1 MTRRWW
7 EAGRMD
13 DLLVALVSCG
23 GLVSLPDLTAAVAAW
38 CAAQGRTPPDVDV
51 EALDGASFEVV
62 PNGADVL
69 VRPTEGAPWLT
80 GALLRDV
87 LGSAVFFDQAAW
99 AGEATDAARDDVFAA
114 ARRTYDTRAVRW
126 QPRVRR
132 SRPGAP
138 PYLPPQRDPIAR
150 LGLVAR
156 LLDRDDAEARAWV
169 TGLLPAGRAEWTALD
184 RDALLEALPSFADLL
199 TATAAATV
207 AEMLAG
213 DERHGFGWT
222 GLGALHVTTPN
233 VFPDDVWDD
242 VRKRFRRWV
251 KRRTSYGIDDEARAA
266 LQATAHDLGVED
278 L

>member
-1 MTRRWW
+1 
-7 EAGRMD
+7 MD
-13 DLLVALVSCG
+13 DLGDDVRDVLVALVSCG
-23 GLVSLPDLTAAVAAW
+23 GLVSLPDLTDAVAAW
-38 CAAQGRTPPDVDV
+38 CVAQGRTPPGVDV
-51 EALDGASFEVV
+51 AKLDGASFEVV

-69 VRPTEGAPWLT
+69 VRPTAAASPTDPAP
-80 GALLRDV
+80 ARDL

-99 AGEATDAARDDVFAA
+99 ADEATDAPRDDVFAA

-150 LGLVAR
+150 LGLVAK

-169 TGLLPAGRAEWTALD
+169 TSLLPAGRAEWTALD
-184 RDALLEALPSFADLL
+184 RDALLAALPSFADLV
-199 TATAAATV
+199 TATTAATV
-207 AEMLAG
+207 AEVLAG

-222 GLGALHVTTPN
+222 GLGTLHAATPG

-242 VRKRFRRWV
+242 ARKRFRRWV
-251 KRRTSYGIDDEARAA
+251 KRRVSYGIDDEAYAA
-266 LQATAHDLGVED
+266 LTATAHDLGVED

>member
-1 MTRRWW
+1 V
-7 EAGRMD
+7 D
-13 DLLVALVSCG
+13 DLLVTLVSCG
-23 GLVSLPDLTAAVAAW
+23 GLVSLPDLAVAVDPW
-38 CAAQGRTPPDVDV
+38 STAQGRTPPAVDAT
-51 EALDGASFEVV
+51 ALDGASFEVV

-69 VRPTEGAPWLT
+69 VRPTDDAAPWLT
-80 GALLRDV
+80 GSLLDEL

-99 AGEATDAARDDVFAA
+99 ACERADRDVVFAA

-132 SRPGAP
+132 ARPGAP

-156 LLDRDDAEARAWV
+156 LLDRDDAAARAWV

-184 RDALLEALPSFADLL
+184 RDALLAALPSFADLL
-199 TATAAATV
+199 SEPAAATV
-207 AEMLAG
+207 AEVLAG

-222 GLGALHVTTPN
+222 GLAALHVDMPS
-233 VFPDDVWDD
+233 VFPDEVWDD

-251 KRRTSYGIDDEARAA
+251 KRRTSYGIDDEAYAA
-266 LQATAHDLGVED
+266 LQGTAHDLGVSD

>member
-1 MTRRWW
+1 MSDDVR
-7 EAGRMD
+7 

-23 GLVSLPDLTAAVAAW
+23 GLVALPDLTAAVAAW
-38 CAAQGRTPPDVDV
+38 SAAQGRTPPAVDV
-51 EALDGASFEVV
+51 AALDGAVFEVV
-62 PNGADVL
+62 SNGADVL
-69 VRPTEGAPWLT
+69 VRPAENVDAT
-80 GALLRDV
+80 GLPLNDL

-99 AGEATDAARDDVFAA
+99 AYGSTDAGRDDVFAA

-150 LGLVAR
+150 LGLVAA

-169 TGLLPAGRAEWTALD
+169 SGLLPAGRAEWIALD
-184 RDALLEALPSFADLL
+184 RDALLAALPTFADLL
-199 TATAAATV
+199 SVATAATV
-207 AEMLAG
+207 AEVLAG

-222 GLGALHVTTPN
+222 GLAALYTGTPS

-242 VRKRFRRWV
+242 VRKRFRRWA
-251 KRRTSYGIDDEARAA
+251 KRRMSYPIDDEAYAA
-266 LQATAHDLGVED
+266 LQATASDLGLE